1 MTATQPPVP
10 PGTWVVVPC
19 FNNPEG
25 ARQVVSALPRP
36 LRPYTLFVDDGSTPA
51 LQIEGVEIVRHPANR
66 GYGGAQKT
74 GYRAALER
82 GAERV
87 VLLHG
92 DHQYETHATLGL
104 AQALAET
111 GAHVALGSRFLGP
124 EAEAIPR
131 WRRSGNRLLTALA
144 NRRFGTRQT
153 ELHTGARAFSGA
165 FLRALPLDQL
175 SDDYVFDQ
183 QVLCAALAA
192 GLLVAERPVRARYD
206 PGVQSITF
214 QRSVAYGLG
223 CLASMLRP
231 PSLDRDSL
239 DP

>member
-1 MTATQPPVP
+1 MTTSPCPVP

-19 FNNPEG
+19 FNNAEG
-25 ARQVVSALPRP
+25 ARKVAATLPAG
-36 LRPYTLFVDDGSTPA
+36 LRPHTLFVDDGSLPA
-51 LQIEGVEIVRHPANR
+51 LEVEGIEFIRHAENR

-74 GYRAALER
+74 GYRAALDR

-92 DHQYETHATLGL
+92 DHQYQTRATLGL
-104 AQALAET
+104 AQALVET

-124 EAEAIPR
+124 EQEAIPG
-131 WRRSGNRLLTALA
+131 WRRGGNRLLTELA

-153 ELHTGARAFSGA
+153 ELHTGARAVSAA
-165 FLRALPLDQL
+165 FLRALPLDEL

-183 QVLCAALAA
+183 QVLSAALAA
-192 GLLVAERPVRARYD
+192 GLLVAERPVGARYD
-206 PGVQSITF
+206 PDVQSISF
-214 QRSVAYGLG
+214 RRSVAYGLG
-223 CLASMLRP
+223 CLGTLVRP
-231 PSLDRDSL
+231 PPLDRDSL

>member
-1 MTATQPPVP
+1 MTTRPVEVP

-25 ARQVVSALPRP
+25 AHRVAASLPEH
-36 LRPYTLFVDDGSTPA
+36 LRSFTLFVDDGSSPA
-51 LQIEGVEIVRHPANR
+51 LEVAGAQILRHPRNR
-66 GYGGAQKT
+66 GYGAAQKT

-87 VLLHG
+87 VMLHG
-92 DHQYETHATLGL
+92 DHQYETGPTLGL
-104 AQALAET
+104 AQALVET

-124 EAEAIPR
+124 EAESIPG
-131 WRRSGNRLLTALA
+131 WRRGGNRLLTALA

-153 ELHTGARAFSGA
+153 ELHTGARAFSSK
-165 FLRALPLDQL
+165 FLRALPLDGM
-175 SDDYVFDQ
+175 SEDYVFDQ

-192 GLLVAERPVRARYD
+192 GLLVVERPVRARYEPD
-206 PGVQSITF
+206 VQSITLR
-214 QRSVAYGLG
+214 RSVSYGLG

-231 PSLDRDSL
+231 LPLDRDSL